1 MNTART
7 YLRKIIG
14 LGIDADGL
22 ARADAMQAE
31 GLEALEELADFDAA
45 EIKTLCQA
53 VRKPGGTIV
62 DLNDPTQ
69 VIQNPGHNIDT
80 CMLWCFS
87 LPVHW

>member
-1 MNTART
+1 MNAAQT
-7 YLRKIIG
+7 YLREIIG

-31 GLEALEELADFDAA
+31 GLEALEELPDFDAA

-62 DLNDPTQ
+62 DPNDPTR
-69 VIQNPGHNIDT
+69 VIIF
-80 CMLWCFS
+80 CW
-87 LPVHW
+87 